1 MATLRR
7 VDRER
12 LRRIRNF
19 QSLDFYPAL
28 VLRPLTILI
37 MLVVADWKWLTPNL
51 LTSLCNIAKLAA
63 IALILMGDPGSLIAA
78 AIVLQ
83 AAGVLDNLDGTM
95 ARYRGMASPMGS
107 YYDKVSDVITWFPI
121 VVAIG
126 WVAHERSGDGMMIL
140 LPAVSAYCL
149 AVMGYLKW
157 LVYFERQRLLWL
169 QARQD
174 PAAAVAEQCKRKP
187 VSTPPERSAGDW
199 VKWFLWKLVQAVR
212 FEEIDLYF
220 WVGLFLILNELEL
233 LMWILGIT
241 QCMQLAAM
249 VFVRTREI
257 HTIDRDVQD
266 QRASTPELE

>member
-1 MATLRR
+1 
-7 VDRER
+7 

-51 LTSLCNIAKLAA
+51 LTSLCNVAKLVAVG
-63 IALILMGDPGSLIAA
+63 LILMGEPGSLIAA

-83 AAGVLDNLDGTM
+83 VAGVLDNMDGTM
-95 ARYRGMASPMGS
+95 ARYRGAASPLGS

-126 WVAHERSGDGMMIL
+126 WVAQERSADGMMIL

-149 AVMGYLKW
+149 TVMGYLKW
-157 LVYFERQRLLWL
+157 LVYYERQRLLWL
-169 QARQD
+169 EARSD
-174 PAAAVAEQCKRKP
+174 PSAAVAEQCKREP
-187 VSTPPERSAGDW
+187 VSTPPDRSAARW
-199 VKWFLWKLVQAVR
+199 VRWLLWKLVQAAR

-220 WVGLFLILNELEL
+220 WVGLFLILNELEI

-241 QCMQLAAM
+241 QCLQLAAM

-257 HTIDRDVQD
+257 HRIDRDVRA
-266 QRASTPELE
+266 QRSTTPE